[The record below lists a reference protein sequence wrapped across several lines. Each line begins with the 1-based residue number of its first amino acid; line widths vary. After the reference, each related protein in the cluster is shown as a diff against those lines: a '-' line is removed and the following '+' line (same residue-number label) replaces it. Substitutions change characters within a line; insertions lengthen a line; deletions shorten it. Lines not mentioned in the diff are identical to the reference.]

1 MRHLFLIL
9 MCLLFL
15 AQGLLAQGGG
25 LSGEDIERIA
35 RSVVQIAAVG
45 RGQILSTGS
54 GTVVTPDGLI
64 YTNRHVVDAGD
75 DFLIL
80 ILSDID
86 DLPEPA
92 YFARLVAVYDEIDF
106 AVLQIDRNLDQRRID
121 ADSLALAFINP
132 AGGALQRGDRVFIFG
147 YPGIGDGYLVFTE
160 GSIAAIQNGT
170 LAGERHPVLYQTT
183 AEIAPGNS
191 GGLAVNATGQMI
203 GIPTEVRSEDRTGGR
218 LGGILPIAAVQIA
231 IAHQPMGVADD
242 SGPPTLLDP
251 SLTPRAGV
259 VQLRMGFLP
268 DPNVTPLA
276 SGGPVDVAYLGGEC
290 RGFASAAPGL
300 IVEWTGRSRALYVLF
315 EAERLNA
322 DATLIVLSPEGE
334 WYCNDDA
341 HLRTLNP
348 MVVLRTP
355 GPGNYAI
362 WVGSYSPADSLPG
375 QLIISELEL
384 RPR

>member
-1 MRHLFLIL
+1 

-147 YPGIGDGYLVFTE
+147 YPGIGDGYQI
-160 GSIAAIQNGT
+160 GRASCR
-170 LAGERHPVLYQTT
+170 ERV
-183 AEIAPGNS
+183 
-191 GGLAVNATGQMI
+191 
-203 GIPTEVRSEDRTGGR
+203 
-218 LGGILPIAAVQIA
+218 
-231 IAHQPMGVADD
+231 
-242 SGPPTLLDP
+242 
-251 SLTPRAGV
+251 SL
-259 VQLRMGFLP
+259 
-268 DPNVTPLA
+268 
-276 SGGPVDVAYLGGEC
+276 
-290 RGFASAAPGL
+290 
-300 IVEWTGRSRALYVLF
+300 
-315 EAERLNA
+315 
-322 DATLIVLSPEGE
+322 
-334 WYCNDDA
+334 
-341 HLRTLNP
+341 
-348 MVVLRTP
+348 MV
-355 GPGNYAI
+355 
-362 WVGSYSPADSLPG
+362 
-375 QLIISELEL
+375 
-384 RPR
+384 